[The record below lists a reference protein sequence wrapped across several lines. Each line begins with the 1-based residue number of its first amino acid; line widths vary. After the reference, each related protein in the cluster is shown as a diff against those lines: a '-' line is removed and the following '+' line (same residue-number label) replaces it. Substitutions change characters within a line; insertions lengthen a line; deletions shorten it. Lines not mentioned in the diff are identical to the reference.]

1 MLEKTLESHLNS
13 KEIKPVNPKGSQ
25 PCISVGRTDAEAP
38 ILWPPDVK
46 THWKRLMLGKIEGRR
61 WRGQQKVRW
70 LHAIINL
77 IDMNLGK
84 LCEIV
89 KDREAW
95 HAADHGVATS
105 WTWLKEWTKQEQN
118 MTVELPVAKA
128 ALFCLAVLWTT
139 VALVY
144 VLFFLVHSLVNKSQ
158 LYWVCVKW
166 NWSGNFTQCDTSL
179 EKLVPH
185 PTLPCLPGGTLTSW
199 GFPFCFWIM
208 SACGV

>member
-1 MLEKTLESHLNS
+1 MLLNCGAGENSWESPER

-70 LHAIINL
+70 LHGIINL

-105 WTWLKEWTKQEQN
+105 WTWLKEWTK
-118 MTVELPVAKA
+118 TGTKYDCWVASGKSCSFLPSSS
-128 ALFCLAVLWTT
+128 LN
-139 VALVY
+139 
-144 VLFFLVHSLVNKSQ
+144 HSGFG
-158 LYWVCVKW
+158 VCA
-166 NWSGNFTQCDTSL
+166 F
-179 EKLVPH
+179 
-185 PTLPCLPGGTLTSW
+185 LPCP
-199 GFPFCFWIM
+199 
-208 SACGV
+208 